1 MEANAARQSLGLSVI
16 IITKNEAA
24 RLGDCLASVKF
35 ADEIIVLDGCSTD
48 GTAEIARAHGAQVHQ
63 AADWPGFG
71 PQKNRALALATKPW
85 VLSIDADERV
95 TPELQAEIVRTLAQ
109 PTWDG
114 YQIARLSEFCGKKIH
129 HSGWWPDYVLR
140 LFRRELGAFDDVL
153 VHEQVLVRGRVG
165 KLKSWFL
172 HFPFDDL
179 DALVTKINRYSSDA
193 AQMMARKGRRV
204 GVFGLI
210 THSVWT
216 FMRIYLLRR
225 GFLDG
230 RHGFVLAATAAS
242 GSFLRY
248 SKLMF
253 LNEANQR
260 ARASGLSHATAQ
272 SQFELLSEAN
282 EHSQPSSLIE
292 ANEHSQPSSLIE
304 ANERSQP
311 RSLIEADKPSQPR
324 TLTEADKPS
333 QPKTLT
339 EVNTQPQSTLLNIS
353 NGRLEQK

>member
-1 MEANAARQSLGLSVI
+1 MEANAARQRLGLSVI

-24 RLGDCLASVKF
+24 RLGDCLTSVQF

-48 GTAEIARAHGAQVHQ
+48 ATVEIARAHGAQVHQ

-95 TPELQAEIVRTLAQ
+95 TPELQAEIVKTLAQ
-109 PTWDG
+109 PTFDG
-114 YQIARLSEFCGKKIH
+114 YQIARLSEFCGKKIR

-140 LFRRELGAFDDVL
+140 LFRRELGAFDNVQ

-179 DALVTKINRYSSDA
+179 DALISKINRYSNDA

-216 FMRIYLLRR
+216 FIRIYLLRR

-230 RHGFVLAATAAS
+230 RHGFVLAVTAAS

-248 SKLMF
+248 AKLMF
-253 LNEANQR
+253 LNEAHQR
-260 ARASGLSHATAQ
+260 AQASGLNEAAAQ
-272 SQFELLSEAN
+272 SQSGLLSEGNKHLQPGLLTEAAAQSQSGLLSEPN
-282 EHSQPSSLIE
+282 QHSQPSSL
-292 ANEHSQPSSLIE
+292 A
-304 ANERSQP
+304 
-311 RSLIEADKPSQPR
+311 EADKYSQSG
-324 TLTEADKPS
+324 LLIA
-333 QPKTLT
+333 
-339 EVNTQPQSTLLNIS
+339 VNTPPTSTLLNAS
-353 NGRLEQK
+353 DGRFEQK

>member
-24 RLGDCLASVKF
+24 RLGACLASVQF

-48 GTAEIARAHGAQVHQ
+48 ATAEIARAHGAQVHQ
-63 AADWPGFG
+63 APDWPGFG
-71 PQKNRALALATKPW
+71 PQKNRALALATMPW
-85 VLSIDADERV
+85 VLSVDADECV

-109 PTWDG
+109 PSYDG
-114 YQIARLSEFCGKKIH
+114 YQIARLSEFCGKKIRH
-129 HSGWWPDYVLR
+129 CGWWPDYVLR
-140 LFRRELGAFDDVL
+140 LFRRELGAFDNVL

-179 DALVTKINRYSSDA
+179 AALMTKTNRYSSDA
-193 AQMMARKGRRV
+193 AQLMASKGRRV
-204 GVFGLI
+204 GVLGLI

-216 FMRIYLLRR
+216 FIRIYLLRR

-260 ARASGLSHATAQ
+260 AQATVLNEATSSTQSGMLTETDKHSQSRLMIDVKTPSQSGL
-272 SQFELLSEAN
+272 
-282 EHSQPSSLIE
+282 
-292 ANEHSQPSSLIE
+292 
-304 ANERSQP
+304 
-311 RSLIEADKPSQPR
+311 
-324 TLTEADKPS
+324 
-333 QPKTLT
+333 
-339 EVNTQPQSTLLNIS
+339 VNTS
-353 NGRLEQK
+353 NGRFEPK

>member
-24 RLGDCLASVKF
+24 RLGDCLASVQF
-35 ADEIIVLDGCSTD
+35 ADEIIVLDGFSTD
-48 GTAEIARAHGAQVHQ
+48 ATAEIARAHGAQVHQ
-63 AADWPGFG
+63 VADWPGFG

-95 TPELQAEIVRTLAQ
+95 TPELQAEIVRTLSQ
-109 PTWDG
+109 PSYDG
-114 YQIARLSEFCGKKIH
+114 YQVARLSEFCGKKIR

-140 LFRRELGAFDDVL
+140 LFRRELGAFDHVQ

-179 DALVTKINRYSSDA
+179 AALITKTNRYSSDA
-193 AQMMARKGRRV
+193 AQMMALKGRCV

-216 FMRIYLLRR
+216 FIRIYLLRR

-248 SKLMF
+248 AKLMF
-253 LNEANQR
+253 LNEVNQR
-260 ARASGLSHATAQ
+260 AQASGLPEASTQ
-272 SQFELLSEAN
+272 SQSGSLSESN
-282 EHSQPSSLIE
+282 QHP
-292 ANEHSQPSSLIE
+292 
-304 ANERSQP
+304 QP
-311 RSLIEADKPSQPR
+311 RSL
-324 TLTEADKPS
+324 
-333 QPKTLT
+333 T
-339 EVNTQPQSTLLNIS
+339 EVDKHLSSGLLTKVNTPPTSPLLNAN
-353 NGRLEQK
+353 NGRFEPK

>member
-24 RLGDCLASVKF
+24 RLGDCLASVQF
-35 ADEIIVLDGCSTD
+35 ADEIIVLDGYSTD
-48 GTAEIARAHGAQVHQ
+48 ATAEIARAHGAQVHQ
-63 AADWPGFG
+63 VADWPGFG

-95 TPELQAEIVRTLAQ
+95 TLELQAEIVRTLSQ
-109 PTWDG
+109 PSYDG
-114 YQIARLSEFCGKKIH
+114 YQIARLSEFCGKKIR

-140 LFRRELGAFDDVL
+140 LFRRELGAFDHVQ

-179 DALVTKINRYSSDA
+179 AALITKTNRYSSDA
-193 AQMMARKGRRV
+193 AQMMALKGRRV
-204 GVFGLI
+204 GSFGLI

-216 FMRIYLLRR
+216 FIRIYLLRR

-248 SKLMF
+248 AKLMF
-253 LNEANQR
+253 LNEANHR
-260 ARASGLSHATAQ
+260 AQASGLGEASTQ
-272 SQFELLSEAN
+272 SQSGSLSESN
-282 EHSQPSSLIE
+282 QHP
-292 ANEHSQPSSLIE
+292 
-304 ANERSQP
+304 QP
-311 RSLIEADKPSQPR
+311 RSL
-324 TLTEADKPS
+324 
-333 QPKTLT
+333 T
-339 EVNTQPQSTLLNIS
+339 EVDKHLPSGLLTKVNTPPTSPLLNAN
-353 NGRLEQK
+353 NGRFEPK

>member
-24 RLGDCLASVKF
+24 RLGDCLASVQF
-35 ADEIIVLDGCSTD
+35 ADEIIVLDGYSTD
-48 GTAEIARAHGAQVHQ
+48 ATAEIARAHGAQGHQ
-63 AADWPGFG
+63 VADWPGFG

-95 TPELQAEIVRTLAQ
+95 PPELRAEIVRTLSQ
-109 PTWDG
+109 PSYDG
-114 YQIARLSEFCGKKIH
+114 YQIARLSEFCGKKIR

-140 LFRRELGAFDDVL
+140 LFRRELGAFDNVQ

-179 DALVTKINRYSSDA
+179 AALITKTNRYSSDA
-193 AQMMARKGRRV
+193 AQMMALKGRRV
-204 GVFGLI
+204 GSFGLI

-216 FMRIYLLRR
+216 FIRIYLLRR

-248 SKLMF
+248 AKLMF
-253 LNEANQR
+253 LNEANHR
-260 ARASGLSHATAQ
+260 AQASGLGEASTQ
-272 SQFELLSEAN
+272 SQSGSLSESN
-282 EHSQPSSLIE
+282 QHP
-292 ANEHSQPSSLIE
+292 
-304 ANERSQP
+304 QP
-311 RSLIEADKPSQPR
+311 RSL
-324 TLTEADKPS
+324 
-333 QPKTLT
+333 T
-339 EVNTQPQSTLLNIS
+339 EVDKHSSSGLLTKVNTPPTSTLLNAN
-353 NGRLEQK
+353 NGRFEPK

>member
-24 RLGDCLASVKF
+24 RLGDCLASVQF
-35 ADEIIVLDGCSTD
+35 ADEIIVLDGYSTD
-48 GTAEIARAHGAQVHQ
+48 ATAEIARAHGAQVHQ
-63 AADWPGFG
+63 VADWPGFG

-95 TPELQAEIVRTLAQ
+95 PPELRAEIVRTLSQ
-109 PTWDG
+109 PSYDG
-114 YQIARLSEFCGKKIH
+114 YQIARLSEFCGKKIRH
-129 HSGWWPDYVLR
+129 RGWWPDYVLR
-140 LFRRELGAFDDVL
+140 LFRRELGAFDNVQ

-179 DALVTKINRYSSDA
+179 AALITKTNRYSSDA
-193 AQMMARKGRRV
+193 AQMMALKGRRV
-204 GVFGLI
+204 GSFGLI

-216 FMRIYLLRR
+216 FIRIYLLRR

-248 SKLMF
+248 AKLMF
-253 LNEANQR
+253 LNEANHR
-260 ARASGLSHATAQ
+260 AQASGLGEASTQ
-272 SQFELLSEAN
+272 SQSGSLSESN
-282 EHSQPSSLIE
+282 QHP
-292 ANEHSQPSSLIE
+292 
-304 ANERSQP
+304 QP
-311 RSLIEADKPSQPR
+311 RSL
-324 TLTEADKPS
+324 
-333 QPKTLT
+333 T
-339 EVNTQPQSTLLNIS
+339 EVDKHSSSGLLTKVNTPPTSTLLNAN
-353 NGRLEQK
+353 NGRFEPK

>member
-1 MEANAARQSLGLSVI
+1 MEAMEANASRQSLGLSVI
-16 IITKNEAA
+16 IITKNEASHI
-24 RLGDCLASVKF
+24 GDCLASVQF

-48 GTAEIARAHGAQVHQ
+48 ATAEIARAHGAQVHQ

-71 PQKNRALALATKPW
+71 PQKNRVLALATQPW

-95 TPELQAEIVRTLAQ
+95 TPALQDEIRQTLSQPQ
-109 PTWDG
+109 PTYDG
-114 YQIARLSEFCGKKIH
+114 YQIARLSEFCGKKIR

-140 LFRRELGAFDDVL
+140 LFRRELGAFDNVP
-153 VHEQVLVRGRVG
+153 VHEQVLVQGRVG

-179 DALVTKINRYSSDA
+179 DALVSKINRYSGDA
-193 AQMMARKGRRV
+193 AKMMALKGRRV

-210 THSVWT
+210 KHSVWT
-216 FMRIYLLRR
+216 FIRIYLLRR

-230 RHGFVLAATAAS
+230 RHGFVLAVTAAS

-260 ARASGLSHATAQ
+260 PHSETLNQVKHSPQPWPLNLGTEQAQTRLLKEASEQERAVVLNT
-272 SQFELLSEAN
+272 
-282 EHSQPSSLIE
+282 
-292 ANEHSQPSSLIE
+292 
-304 ANERSQP
+304 
-311 RSLIEADKPSQPR
+311 ADKRVES
-324 TLTEADKPS
+324 K
-333 QPKTLT
+333 
-339 EVNTQPQSTLLNIS
+339 
-353 NGRLEQK
+353 

>member
-1 MEANAARQSLGLSVI
+1 MEAMEANASRQSLGLSVI
-16 IITKNEAA
+16 VITKNEAS
-24 RLGDCLASVKF
+24 RIGDCLASVQF
-35 ADEIIVLDGCSTD
+35 ADEIIVLDGFSTD
-48 GTAEIARAHGAQVHQ
+48 ATADIARAHGAQVHQ

-71 PQKNRALALATKPW
+71 PQKNRVLALATQPW

-95 TPELQAEIVRTLAQ
+95 TPELQAEIVQTLAQ
-109 PTWDG
+109 PSCDG
-114 YQIARLSEFCGKKIH
+114 YQIARLSDFCGKKIR

-140 LFRRELGAFDDVL
+140 LFRRELGRFDNVP
-153 VHEQVLVRGRVG
+153 VHEQVLVQGRVG

-179 DALVTKINRYSSDA
+179 EALVTKTNRYSSDA
-193 AQMMARKGRRV
+193 ANMMALKGRRV

-216 FMRIYLLRR
+216 FIRIYLLRR

-230 RHGFVLAATAAS
+230 RHGFVLAVTAAS

-260 ARASGLSHATAQ
+260 PQPGLV
-272 SQFELLSEAN
+272 SQT
-282 EHSQPSSLIE
+282 Q
-292 ANEHSQPSSLIE
+292 
-304 ANERSQP
+304 ERS
-311 RSLIEADKPSQPR
+311 E
-324 TLTEADKPS
+324 
-333 QPKTLT
+333 PK
-339 EVNTQPQSTLLNIS
+339 
-353 NGRLEQK
+353 

>member
-35 ADEIIVLDGCSTD
+35 ADEIIVLDGDSTD
-48 GTAEIARAHGAQVHQ
+48 ATAEIARAHGAQVHQ
-63 AADWPGFG
+63 LADWPGFG

-109 PTWDG
+109 PTYDG
-114 YQIARLSEFCGKKIH
+114 YQIARLSEFCGKKIR

-140 LFRRELGAFDDVL
+140 LFRRELGAFDNVP

-216 FMRIYLLRR
+216 FIRIYVLRR

-230 RHGFVLAATAAS
+230 RHGLVLAVTAAS

-253 LNEANQR
+253 LNEAAQR
-260 ARASGLSHATAQ
+260 AQASDLSQATAQ
-272 SQFELLSEAN
+272 SQPGLLTEATAQSPSRLLSQATAQ
-282 EHSQPSSLIE
+282 SQPSTL
-292 ANEHSQPSSLIE
+292 A
-304 ANERSQP
+304 
-311 RSLIEADKPSQPR
+311 EADKYSQSG
-324 TLTEADKPS
+324 L
-333 QPKTLT
+333 LT
-339 EVNTQPQSTLLNIS
+339 EVNIQPPSSLLNAS
-353 NGRLEQK
+353 HGRFEQK

>member
-24 RLGDCLASVKF
+24 RLGDCLASVNF
-35 ADEIIVLDGCSTD
+35 ADEIIVLDGYSTD
-48 GTAEIARAHGAQVHQ
+48 ATVEIARAYGAQVHQ
-63 AADWPGFG
+63 VADWPGFG

-109 PTWDG
+109 PIYDA
-114 YQIARLSEFCGKKIH
+114 YQIARLSEFCGKKIR

-140 LFRRELGAFDDVL
+140 LFRRELGVFDNVQ

-193 AQMMARKGRRV
+193 AQMMALKGRRV
-204 GVFGLI
+204 GVFGLM

-216 FMRIYLLRR
+216 FIRIYLLRR

-260 ARASGLSHATAQ
+260 AQTSALNKANVQTQPGV
-272 SQFELLSEAN
+272 LSEADK
-282 EHSQPSSLIE
+282 HSESRL
-292 ANEHSQPSSLIE
+292 
-304 ANERSQP
+304 
-311 RSLIEADKPSQPR
+311 
-324 TLTEADKPS
+324 
-333 QPKTLT
+333 LT
-339 EVNTQPQSTLLNIS
+339 EVKTLPHSGLLNSS
-353 NGRLEQK
+353 NGRVEPK

>member
-48 GTAEIARAHGAQVHQ
+48 ATAEIARAHGAQVHQ
-63 AADWPGFG
+63 VADWPGFG
-71 PQKNRALALATKPW
+71 PQKNRALALATNPW

-109 PTWDG
+109 PTYDA
-114 YQIARLSEFCGKKIH
+114 YQIARLSEFCGKKIR

-140 LFRRELGAFDDVL
+140 LFRRELGAFDNVQ

-179 DALVTKINRYSSDA
+179 DALITKTNRYSSDA
-193 AQMMARKGRRV
+193 ARMMARKGRCV

-216 FMRIYLLRR
+216 FIRIYLLRR

-248 SKLMF
+248 AKLMF
-253 LNEANQR
+253 LNEANHR
-260 ARASGLSHATAQ
+260 AQASGLGEASTQ
-272 SQFELLSEAN
+272 SQSGSLSESN
-282 EHSQPSSLIE
+282 QHP
-292 ANEHSQPSSLIE
+292 
-304 ANERSQP
+304 QP
-311 RSLIEADKPSQPR
+311 RSL
-324 TLTEADKPS
+324 
-333 QPKTLT
+333 T
-339 EVNTQPQSTLLNIS
+339 EVDKHLPSGLLTKVNTPPTSPLLNAN
-353 NGRLEQK
+353 NGRFEPK

>member
-24 RLGDCLASVKF
+24 RLGDCLASVQF
-35 ADEIIVLDGCSTD
+35 ADEIIVLDGDSTD
-48 GTAEIARAHGAQVHQ
+48 ATAEIARAHGAQVHQ
-63 AADWPGFG
+63 SPDWPGFG

-95 TPELQAEIVRTLAQ
+95 TPELQAEIVRTLSQ
-109 PTWDG
+109 PSYDG

-129 HSGWWPDYVLR
+129 HSGWWPDYVVR
-140 LFRRELGAFDDVL
+140 LFRRELGAFDHVL

-179 DALVTKINRYSSDA
+179 AVLITKTNRYSSDA
-193 AQMMARKGRRV
+193 AQTMARKGRRV
-204 GVFGLI
+204 GVFGVI

-216 FMRIYLLRR
+216 FIRIYLLRR

-253 LNEANQR
+253 LNEANER
-260 ARASGLSHATAQ
+260 AQASVLNEANAQPQPELSSETTAQPQPELSIETTAQTQPGLSTETDKLTQ
-272 SQFELLSEAN
+272 SELLSEAN
-282 EHSQPSSLIE
+282 
-292 ANEHSQPSSLIE
+292 
-304 ANERSQP
+304 
-311 RSLIEADKPSQPR
+311 KPSQPR
-324 TLTEADKPS
+324 SWTEADKPS
-333 QPKTLT
+333 QPGLLA
-339 EVNTQPQSTLLNIS
+339 EVNMQPQSTLLKAS
-353 NGRLEQK
+353 NGRLEPK

>member
-1 MEANAARQSLGLSVI
+1 VQ
-16 IITKNEAA
+16 
-24 RLGDCLASVKF
+24 F
-35 ADEIIVLDGCSTD
+35 ADEIIVLDGYSTD
-48 GTAEIARAHGAQVHQ
+48 ATAEIARAHGAQVHQ
-63 AADWPGFG
+63 VADWPGFG

-95 TPELQAEIVRTLAQ
+95 TPELQAEIVRTLSQ
-109 PTWDG
+109 PSYDG
-114 YQIARLSEFCGKKIH
+114 YQIARLSEFCGKKIR

-140 LFRRELGAFDDVL
+140 LFRRELGAFDHVQ

-179 DALVTKINRYSSDA
+179 AALITKTNRYSSDA
-193 AQMMARKGRRV
+193 AQMMALKGRRV

-216 FMRIYLLRR
+216 FIRIYLLRR

-248 SKLMF
+248 AKLMF
-253 LNEANQR
+253 LNEVNQR
-260 ARASGLSHATAQ
+260 AQASGLPEASTQ
-272 SQFELLSEAN
+272 SQSGSLSESN
-282 EHSQPSSLIE
+282 QHP
-292 ANEHSQPSSLIE
+292 
-304 ANERSQP
+304 QP
-311 RSLIEADKPSQPR
+311 RSL
-324 TLTEADKPS
+324 
-333 QPKTLT
+333 T
-339 EVNTQPQSTLLNIS
+339 EVDKHLPSGLLTKVNTPPTSPLLNAN
-353 NGRLEQK
+353 NGRFEPK

>member
-24 RLGDCLASVKF
+24 RLGDCLASVQF
-35 ADEIIVLDGCSTD
+35 ADEIIVLDGYSTD
-48 GTAEIARAHGAQVHQ
+48 ATAEIARAHGAQVHQ
-63 AADWPGFG
+63 VADWPGFG

-95 TPELQAEIVRTLAQ
+95 PPELRAEIVRTLSQ
-109 PTWDG
+109 PSYDG
-114 YQIARLSEFCGKKIH
+114 YQIARLSEFCGKKIR

-140 LFRRELGAFDDVL
+140 LFRRELGAFDNVQ

-179 DALVTKINRYSSDA
+179 AALITKTNRYSSDA
-193 AQMMARKGRRV
+193 AQMMALKGRRV
-204 GVFGLI
+204 GVFGLL

-216 FMRIYLLRR
+216 FIRIYLLRR

-248 SKLMF
+248 AKLMF
-253 LNEANQR
+253 LNEANHR
-260 ARASGLSHATAQ
+260 AQASGLGEASTQ
-272 SQFELLSEAN
+272 SQSGSLSESN
-282 EHSQPSSLIE
+282 QHP
-292 ANEHSQPSSLIE
+292 
-304 ANERSQP
+304 QP
-311 RSLIEADKPSQPR
+311 RSL
-324 TLTEADKPS
+324 
-333 QPKTLT
+333 T
-339 EVNTQPQSTLLNIS
+339 EVDKHSSSGLLTKVNTPPTSTLLNAN
-353 NGRLEQK
+353 NGRFEPK

>member
-24 RLGDCLASVKF
+24 RLGDCLASVQF

-48 GTAEIARAHGAQVHQ
+48 ATAEIARAHGAQVHQ
-63 AADWPGFG
+63 APDWPGFG
-71 PQKNRALALATKPW
+71 PQKNRALALATQPW
-85 VLSIDADERV
+85 VLSIDADECV

-109 PTWDG
+109 PAYDG

-140 LFRRELGAFDDVL
+140 LFRRELGAFDNVL

-179 DALVTKINRYSSDA
+179 AALITKTNRYSSDA

-216 FMRIYLLRR
+216 FIRIYLLRR

-260 ARASGLSHATAQ
+260 AQATVLNEAKPSTQPGL
-272 SQFELLSEAN
+272 LD
-282 EHSQPSSLIE
+282 
-292 ANEHSQPSSLIE
+292 
-304 ANERSQP
+304 
-311 RSLIEADKPSQPR
+311 EADKHSQSG
-324 TLTEADKPS
+324 LLAEV
-333 QPKTLT
+333 KTP
-339 EVNTQPQSTLLNIS
+339 PQSGLLDTS
-353 NGRLEQK
+353 NGRLEPK

>member
-24 RLGDCLASVKF
+24 RLGDCLASVQF
-35 ADEIIVLDGCSTD
+35 ADEIIVLDGYSTD
-48 GTAEIARAHGAQVHQ
+48 ATAEIAREHGAQVHQ
-63 AADWPGFG
+63 VADWPGFG

-95 TPELQAEIVRTLAQ
+95 TPELQAEIVRTLSQ
-109 PTWDG
+109 PSYDG
-114 YQIARLSEFCGKKIH
+114 YQIARLSEFCGKKIR

-140 LFRRELGAFDDVL
+140 LFRRELGAFDHVQ

-179 DALVTKINRYSSDA
+179 AALITKTNRYSSDA
-193 AQMMARKGRRV
+193 AQMMALKGRRV

-216 FMRIYLLRR
+216 FIRIYLLRR

-248 SKLMF
+248 AKLMF
-253 LNEANQR
+253 LNEVNQR
-260 ARASGLSHATAQ
+260 AQASGLPEASTQ
-272 SQFELLSEAN
+272 SQSGSLSESN
-282 EHSQPSSLIE
+282 QHP
-292 ANEHSQPSSLIE
+292 
-304 ANERSQP
+304 QP
-311 RSLIEADKPSQPR
+311 RSL
-324 TLTEADKPS
+324 
-333 QPKTLT
+333 T
-339 EVNTQPQSTLLNIS
+339 EVDKHLPSGLLTKVNTPPTSPLLNAN
-353 NGRLEQK
+353 NGRFEPK